1 MVPWR
6 AARPRLNADCQGSS
20 SIVKTWLPGVVGRAG
35 SQVQIVH
42 EIALCLRRGVIERRP
57 HAPQLRRC
65 LRARFLPSQTPT
77 RGAVAEKEEAQA

>member
-1 MVPWR
+1 
-6 AARPRLNADCQGSS
+6 
-20 SIVKTWLPGVVGRAG
+20 
-35 SQVQIVH
+35 VQIVH